1 MDSSMK
7 LLPALGR
14 LLLASIFIQ
23 AGINK
28 LGAIGATAANMASHG
43 VPLPDLLVYGA
54 IVLELGGGLML
65 LTGLYARWAALA
77 LGLYTLVLALMFHAY
92 WTMPPDQVRAQ
103 HGAFF
108 EHIAMIGGMLYVVA
122 FGAGPLSFDA
132 ALGRATPTP
141 NRLVTT

>member
-14 LLLASIFIQ
+14 ILLAAIFIQ
-23 AGINK
+23 GGINK

-65 LTGLYARWAALA
+65 LTGFYARWAALA

-92 WTMPPDQVRAQ
+92 WTMPLDQVRAQ

-122 FGAGPLSFDA
+122 FGAGPLSVDA
-132 ALGRATPTP
+132 ALGRATASP
-141 NRLVTT
+141 NRLATT